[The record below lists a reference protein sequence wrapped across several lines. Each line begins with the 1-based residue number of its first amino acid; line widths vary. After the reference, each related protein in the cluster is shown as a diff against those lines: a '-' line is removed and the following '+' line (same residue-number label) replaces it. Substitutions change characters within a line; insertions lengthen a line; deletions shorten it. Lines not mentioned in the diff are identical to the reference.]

1 MVIVLLASPPSLGA
15 EPSAEETLRQR
26 ILKSYPQL
34 GEPQLDDFTTACLLR
49 QWAWSH
55 VNHAAGP
62 ANIVDV
68 DPEIPWHELTAPAIF
83 ELYRLDR
90 GGSFCGG
97 TAHALRKLYE
107 MYGYQAWTVNSGL
120 AGPEAATHVTTLVK
134 IRADRRDLL
143 SMQDAYFNL
152 TYADTRT
159 KAPLDYLEMLG
170 RLAHGEHDTIETREP
185 DFKKI
190 PQWPKVI
197 LAAADRGTAT
207 PKSFAKAAFSVLES
221 NYTFEERTDGAWIYV
236 SPRTAGKFLE
246 DQCHYPDGRPRWY
259 LEWLVAQG
267 HPENILYL
275 YLYPFGVA
283 GPNGAELLGK
293 AQQVARFS
301 PPR

>member
-1 MVIVLLASPPSLGA
+1 MVIVLLASPALLGA
-15 EPSAEETLRQR
+15 ELAIEEALRER

-34 GEPQLDDFTTACLLR
+34 GERQLDDFTRVGLLR

-68 DPEIPWHELTAPAIF
+68 DPEIPWHELSAAAIF
-83 ELYRLDR
+83 ELYRSDR
-90 GGSFCGG
+90 GGSYCGG

-107 MYGYQAWTVNSGL
+107 MYGYQAWTVNSGN

-134 IRADRRDLL
+134 IRADRPDVL

-152 TYADTRT
+152 TYVDADS
-159 KAPLDYLEMLG
+159 KAPLDYVEMLG
-170 RLAHGEHDTIETREP
+170 RLADGKHDTIETREP
-185 DFKKI
+185 DFEKI

-197 LAAADRGTAT
+197 VAAADRGTAT

-221 NYTFEERTDGAWIYV
+221 NYTFEERADGAWIYV

-259 LEWLVAQG
+259 LKWLVAQG

-283 GPNGAELLGK
+283 GPNGAKLLGE
-293 AQQVARFS
+293 AQRVVGFS
-301 PPR
+301 PAR